1 MLHGVKRRRSPGK
14 RSSLMSSL
22 CKMTYCLR
30 LHLRHQMRTPLRTLK
45 NMWSNCEQNKFKI
58 TWNVFNFFISNVY
71 IYFWRAHW
79 LISKNS
85 KFRVSNLSTIFWL
98 KPTQIWIVY
107 PGYNFVLI
115 ISDPY
120 LMRFTGRCES
130 IINNSS
136 SSWSLIRGFCSSPP
150 LSIGSPSSSMFRK
163 STVAPKFIKTNWS
176 HLP

>member
-1 MLHGVKRRRSPGK
+1 
-14 RSSLMSSL
+14 
-22 CKMTYCLR
+22 MTYYLR
-30 LHLRHQMRTPLRTLK
+30 LHLRHQMRKPLRTLK
-45 NMWSNCEQNKFKI
+45 NMWNNCEQCTIRNPVPKSSCVCLRMVKV

-85 KFRVSNLSTIFWL
+85 KFRVSNLSTRL
-98 KPTQIWIVY
+98 TY
-107 PGYNFVLI
+107 ANLNPGFRTLM

-150 LSIGSPSSSMFRK
+150 LSIGSPSSSMFKK